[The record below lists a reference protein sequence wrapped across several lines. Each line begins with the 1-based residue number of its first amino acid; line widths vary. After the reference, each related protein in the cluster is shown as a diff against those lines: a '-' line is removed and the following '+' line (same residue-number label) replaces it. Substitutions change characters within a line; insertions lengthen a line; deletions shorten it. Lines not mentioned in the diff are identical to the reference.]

1 MANVLEIVI
10 QGTDK
15 ASKTLGGISSQIDE
29 MGKKM
34 QIAGALMV
42 GAGTAIAGI
51 MWKMTDSYTK
61 AGEEIYNMSLRTGIG
76 VEALSELKYMAEQ
89 SGSSLE
95 SMETSIRAMQ
105 RGLLDATM
113 GTGQAN
119 LALLR
124 LGLSVQSIMAMKPED
139 QFWTIANRL
148 AGIEDPT
155 RRAALAMDLFGK
167 SGTDLLP
174 ILAEGEIGIEAM
186 KQKAHDLGVVF
197 TEESAVAAKDFQDAM
212 SDLKTAMMGLGGA
225 IAKAIMPSLE
235 DLIEKVTFI
244 VAKFS
249 EWAKVN
255 PGLITIILGISA
267 ALIGFGVAIAIIGS
281 VARTIVAVNAALMI
295 MNALLGPAGWANLAA
310 AGIAIVAA
318 AGMVWGINK
327 LLMPENTGFLGFQH
341 GGIVPGPIGQPIP
354 IIAHGG
360 EMFMG
365 EGMMPSQT
373 VIVNVHGSVIAER
386 DLAEVIRQV
395 FYDIRRHNVSL
406 EMA

>member
-15 ASKTLGGISSQIDE
+15 ASKTLGGISSQIDK

-42 GAGTAIAGI
+42 GAGTAIAGV

-155 RRAALAMDLFGK
+155 RRAAMAMDLFGK

-373 VIVNVHGSVIAER
+373 VIVNVQGSVIAER